1 MTRVEEGIIALRIKM
16 YERELY
22 PKRIEV
28 RTKGYERG
36 IKKTKKKKIRKRA
49 HKNRYTN

>member
-36 IKKTKKKKIRKRA
+36 IKKTKKKNTKKS
-49 HKNRYTN
+49 T